1 MKKILSL
8 VLALALCASLA
19 ACGGKEPA
27 KSDPAP
33 APAESTPS
41 AAPAPAEPE
50 PAPEPESDGGPTDEQ
65 RQALA
70 DAYNQ
75 VVDVYNEVL
84 DNAEANGWMA
94 DEATA
99 AEIEVLGATVEP
111 VGTALSE
118 DMSMLEGA
126 DFDALPG
133 ILTGEILPELQ
144 KLNEKVS
151 VPYETAD
158 GGDAEAEPASGAPV
172 VTDEALVPLANA
184 YNELANIYN
193 EVYPVAEANGWLAD
207 EQTATELNVMNGM
220 LLDFGA
226 GLAGEP
232 SSLDGVEDM
241 DALVEQFQNLVP
253 ELEKIG
259 ERVSVPY
266 GG

>member
-8 VLALALCASLA
+8 ALALVLCFSMA

-27 KSDPAP
+27 KNEPAP
-33 APAESTPS
+33 APAENTP
-41 AAPAPAEPE
+41 APTPAPAEPE
-50 PAPEPESDGGPTDEQ
+50 ADGEPTGEQ
-65 RQALA
+65 LQALK

-75 VVDVYNEVL
+75 IVDVYNEVI

-94 DEATA
+94 DETTA
-99 AEIEVLGATVEP
+99 AEIQVLGATVEP

-133 ILTGEILPELQ
+133 ILTDEILPELQ

-151 VPYETAD
+151 APCEGAD
-158 GGDAEAEPASGAPV
+158 EGGSEDEPASGATV
-172 VTDEALVPLANA
+172 VTDEALAPLVNV

-207 EQTATELNVMNGM
+207 EQTSTELNVVNGM

-226 GLAGEP
+226 GLGGEP

-241 DALVEQFQNLVP
+241 DGLVEQLQNLVP